1 MNLIEIAQAETH
13 EVTPELIHTQEET
26 HTEVGHETGAHE
38 EEGLLASLGING
50 TLFTFQ
56 LINFA
61 VVSLI
66 LWFLI
71 LKPLTSK
78 LTERQKKIDESLD
91 NAERVEENLKK
102 SEKNYQ
108 TKIDEA
114 KVEANR
120 IVEKSAIEAEK
131 VGNVMKEKAKVEI
144 EIIVKQAKKNIEM
157 EKVEVMEGLKKET
170 ADLIVTALEKILE
183 AKMDGKKDAEL
194 IEGVLKKLHPVK

>member
-1 MNLIEIAQAETH
+1 MNLTETTQTENHELVPVLVGESEEAQAEVLHGT
-13 EVTPELIHTQEET
+13 TAQT
-26 HTEVGHETGAHE
+26 

-61 VVSLI
+61 VVALI

-78 LTERQKKIDESLD
+78 LTERQKKIEESLD

-108 TKIDEA
+108 EKIDKA

-120 IVEKSAIEAEK
+120 IVEKSAIEATK
-131 VGNVMKEKAKVEI
+131 VGETMKEKAKEEI
-144 EIIVKQAKKNIEM
+144 ENLVKQAKKNIEI
-157 EKVEVMEGLKKET
+157 EKQEAVQELKSET
-170 ADLIVTALEKILE
+170 ADLVILAVEKILE
-183 AKMDGKKDAEL
+183 AKMNDKNDKKI
-194 IEGVLKKLHPVK
+194 IEDVLKKLK

>member
-13 EVTPELIHTQEET
+13 EVTPELIHTQEEA
-26 HTEVGHETGAHE
+26 HTEVGHTTGGE

-50 TLFTFQ
+50 QLFAFQ

-61 VVSLI
+61 VVAII
-66 LWFLI
+66 LWFMI

-78 LTERQKKIDESLD
+78 LTERQKKISESLD

-131 VGNVMKEKAKVEI
+131 VGGVMKEKAKEEI
-144 EIIVKQAKKNIEM
+144 ENLVIQAKKNIEA

-183 AKMDGKKDAEL
+183 AKMDDKSDKKMIDD
-194 IEGVLKKLHPVK
+194 VLKKLK

>member
-13 EVTPELIHTQEET
+13 EVTPELIHTQTEELT
-26 HTEVGHETGAHE
+26 TEVGHEAST

-50 TLFTFQ
+50 QLFTFQ

-61 VVSLI
+61 VVAMI

-78 LTERQKKIDESLD
+78 LTERQKKIEESLD

-108 TKIDEA
+108 EKIDEA

-120 IVEKSAIEAEK
+120 IVEKSAIEATK
-131 VGNVMKEKAKVEI
+131 VGGVMKEKAKEEI
-144 EIIVKQAKKNIEM
+144 EHLVVQAKKNIEA

-170 ADLIVTALEKILE
+170 ANLIVSALEKILE
-183 AKMDGKKDAEL
+183 EKVDGKKDADL
-194 IEGVLKKLHPVK
+194 IEGVLKKLK